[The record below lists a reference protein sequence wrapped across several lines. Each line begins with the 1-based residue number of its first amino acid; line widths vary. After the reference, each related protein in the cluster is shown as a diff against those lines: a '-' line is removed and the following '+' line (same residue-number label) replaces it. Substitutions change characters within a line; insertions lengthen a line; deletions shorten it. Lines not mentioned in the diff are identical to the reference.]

1 MRRILRLLAAVPL
14 MVVFVVAVVLLVVFA
29 TNPGPRESP
38 GWTLLAPMPGARG
51 ETTTAVLQDRLYV
64 IGGLTGVVASAS
76 DAVSI
81 YDPASDA
88 WTEVTS
94 SGVEV
99 PKPTTVRPTSSG
111 ETPRPRAALTAPRT
125 SVSPPRVSS
134 TRPAASSR

>member
-51 ETTTAVLQDRLYV
+51 ETTTAVLEDRLYV

-76 DAVSI
+76 DAVSV

-88 WTEVTS
+88 WTDGPALPE
-94 SGVEV
+94 
-99 PKPTTVRPTSSG
+99 
-111 ETPRPRAALTAPRT
+111 PRHHAAAATLDGTIWLPIRD
-125 SVSPPRVSS
+125 RV
-134 TRPAASSR
+134 A